1 MEATELD
8 AKTRLMDQL
17 EGSGVDQSRW
27 AELMWFLNAPES
39 LHGLMWAALRAKKV
53 LHCISSG
60 QNKSNQ
66 SQGAAE
72 KFLHVVDILCEEIK
86 NLKKPGDLVAASAHN
101 FKRSNPAY
109 ALLMHKPCHVK
120 NHDKIYSFVCL
131 YSLIGFH
138 ERKNA
143 GIKLTTLYKGCEAG
157 WALFDGDGPEDI
169 LDQVAKNLPK
179 NMSRE
184 ILIDRFEKN
193 KPEASED
200 GRGTQINHISQL
212 RRLMSG
218 KGRSRKSSERSDGE
232 RSPSQHHGERGS
244 LYELKIAFD
253 DPLVF
258 EDMPSEGESATFYP
272 TMEDDD
278 SYGHDMVVMLRP
290 RLPGFDIRYSK
301 QLERARYHHQA
312 SILNAKVTSKW
323 EHLTALEHESIKS
336 YCLSTSDQVFE
347 KLILALAFGYGW
359 GAGEQAQ
366 ILLAADAP
374 LLPEKIY
381 ALVSD
386 KKFMVPGMLPKRK
399 TVDQEHKHFS
409 LPMIEPVHTLLQAYV
424 EANPGSSLIKKPDT
438 TISETL
444 NVCLKRIQGARKIP
458 AVRVA
463 NTLTHVGE
471 SLGVDSV
478 LLSNLCQRKPAGCL
492 SQPHYTRISHDQI
505 LGSFDLIQQR
515 LGFGHYTLMTPT
527 EDLFGDVKAITLS
540 EAQALF
546 RQAIE
551 HLKTLQL
558 RGTMMDRYINARSLI
573 LFMALQ
579 FGCGLRAHSKSDI
592 YLEDLEDQLGLLG
605 VNDKRSLKENSL
617 RFIYVPKAIRTLIG
631 RYLGQ
636 KQCWV
641 NVTQLMYEKEFEDLP
656 RFVCRSG
663 ARIYPL
669 QPLAIKS
676 LVDTSKDIRDIGRHF
691 FRSEMVKAGC
701 PAELINA
708 QMGHWTIGREPFGS
722 TSTLSP
728 REFSN
733 KIAPFVEK
741 IATDLGIDNVTSYF

>member
-39 LHGLMWAALRAKKV
+39 LHGLMWAALRARKV

-86 NLKKPGDLVAASAHN
+86 NLKKPGDLVTASAHK
-101 FKRSNPAY
+101 FKQSNPAY
-109 ALLMHKPCHVK
+109 ALLMHKPCHEK

-143 GIKLTTLYKGCEAG
+143 GIKLTTLYDGCEAG
-157 WALFDGDGPEDI
+157 WALFDKKGPEDI

-193 KPEASED
+193 KPEANED
-200 GRGTQINHISQL
+200 GRGAHINHISQL

-218 KGRSRKSSERSDGE
+218 KGRPRKSSEHSYVG

-244 LYELKIAFD
+244 LYELQIAFD

-258 EDMPSEGESATFYP
+258 EDMPSEDESATFYP
-272 TMEDDD
+272 TMEGDDA
-278 SYGHDMVVMLRP
+278 YGSAMVVMLRS

-301 QLERARYHHQA
+301 QLETARYHHQA

-336 YCLSTSDQVFE
+336 YCLSTSGQVFD

-366 ILLAADAP
+366 ILLVADEP

-399 TVDQEHKHFS
+399 TVHQEHKHFP
-409 LPMIEPVHTLLQAYV
+409 LPMIEPVHALLQAYV
-424 EANPGSSLIKKPDT
+424 EAKPGTSQLGYKS
-438 TISETL
+438 TISKKL
-444 NVCLKRIQGARKIP
+444 NLCLKRIPGARKIP

-478 LLSNLCQRKPAGCL
+478 LLSNICQRKPAGCL
-492 SQPHYTRISHDQI
+492 SQPHYTRISHAQI
-505 LGSFDLIQQR
+505 LASFDIIQQR
-515 LGFGHYTLMTPT
+515 LGLGHYTLMAPT

-558 RGTMMDRYINARSLI
+558 HGTMMDRYINARSLI

-592 YLEDLEDQLGLLG
+592 YLEDLEEQLGLLG

-631 RYLGQ
+631 RYLRQ

-656 RFVCRSG
+656 YFVRRSE
-663 ARIYPL
+663 ASISTL
-669 QPLAIKS
+669 QPSDIKH
-676 LVDTSKDIRDIGRHF
+676 LVDTSNDIRDIGRHF

-708 QMGHWTIGREPFGS
+708 QMGHWTVGREPFGS